1 MSRIA
6 KGLARAGVAVVSL
19 AGFTACGSA
28 QLAMAP
34 HVAHRAVQAGCV
46 IPGTDVTVPS
56 MSGAQFYGAAYSCV
70 NGAWEPFS
78 AKDNQR

>member
-6 KGLARAGVAVVSL
+6 KGLATASVTAVAL
-19 AGFTACGSA
+19 AGFTACGKA

-34 HVAHRAVQAGCV
+34 PAGCV
-46 IPGTDVTVPS
+46 IPGTHVTVPS
-56 MSGAQFYGAAYSCV
+56 MSGARFSGQAHSCV
-70 NGAWEPFS
+70 NGTWVRFS